1 MLNVTDLNLL
11 KAKRKFHPDGRPV
24 TREQAHRMAWRA
36 QRAPATRRI
45 GLIARLKSIITR
57 SRTDKGAA
65 REARGPRSDGQSPA
79 QYLNRDVTVFA
90 SRALDKAA

>member
-11 KAKRKFHPDGRPV
+11 KAKRKFHPNGRPV
-24 TREQAHRMAWRA
+24 TRDQAHRLAWRA

-57 SRTDKGAA
+57 TRTEKGAA
-65 REARGPRSDGQSPA
+65 REARGPQSDGQRPA
-79 QYLNRDVTVFA
+79 QTLTRDVTVAA
-90 SRALDKAA
+90 SRALDRAA